1 MEHRNTEMPAPAV
14 DIRPAR
20 PSDLAAVVALD
31 AETTELEKVDYWQDR
46 LERYGGGQR
55 DRYFLI
61 AERAGRAIGFIVGE
75 VRAWEFG
82 SPPSGWIFAINVS
95 RSARQHG
102 LGTQLFDAI
111 CDRFRAAG
119 VRQVRTMIAK
129 EDKLVLSFFR
139 SHGLMAGPFIE
150 LEKGLQP

>member
-1 MEHRNTEMPAPAV
+1 MREIHV
-14 DIRPAR
+14 H
-20 PSDLAAVVALD
+20 L
-31 AETTELEKVDYWQDR
+31 LEFSPLLNPCLRYFSYNLR
-46 LERYGGGQR
+46 RYTHRYGTRGRQQR
-55 DRYFLI
+55 FFLVAQ
-61 AERAGRAIGFIVGE
+61 AEGAIQGFVIGE
-75 VRAWEFG
+75 VRDWEFG

-119 VRQVRTMIAK
+119 VRQGRTMIAK